1 MIRTGFPGHMDQSH
15 IYKTMQEAITG
26 SATRPLASG
35 TIVGK
40 EDDNII
46 YANITDDTI
55 IANSDGTNYIFA
67 NRGRSQKISGGDT
80 LIQLGWR
87 FTGHPQ
93 GCAVGS
99 SGDR

>member
-1 MIRTGFPGHMDQSH
+1 MDQSH

-40 EDDNII
+40 EGDNII
-46 YANITDDTI
+46 YADITD
-55 IANSDGTNYIFA
+55 
-67 NRGRSQKISGGDT
+67 DT